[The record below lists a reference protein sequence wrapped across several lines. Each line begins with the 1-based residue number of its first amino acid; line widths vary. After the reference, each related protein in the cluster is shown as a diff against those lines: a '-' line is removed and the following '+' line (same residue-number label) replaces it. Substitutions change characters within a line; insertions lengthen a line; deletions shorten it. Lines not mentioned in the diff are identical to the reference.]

1 MTDVAS
7 PVPAAP
13 TAPRRSN
20 AVLAAFAGPCL
31 PYAAVGL
38 PLAVSLP
45 AFYSQYVGLE
55 LAAVGLAFLLV
66 RMIDI
71 FFDPVI
77 GWGMDRTKSKWG
89 PYRTW
94 LTIGTPVLM
103 LAVAFIFFVQPGA
116 GFGYLFFWLLILYL
130 GFSITTLAQ
139 LAWGAVLAPQY
150 DERSRLY
157 GWWQAANIIGVLIA
171 LFIPTVVLQA
181 GWGTYEDGVR
191 AMGWFILIGLPV
203 TLITAVVFA
212 PEPQVVRQQPHGALK
227 AWVALFKRAVV
238 RKVLLC
244 DLFLGIAPGITGAL
258 LFFYFESIKGFDRGS
273 SQIFMVLYFVAGL
286 LAAPFWSWLAVK
298 LGKDRALQIASVA
311 FAILYGLVGFL
322 PSAGFNIVSLAGV
335 KIGFDGF
342 AVTGVGL
349 FIAGLPYAAGLLL
362 TRAMMAD
369 VADEVRLDTG
379 EDRMGLLFSF
389 LSLTTKLGYAISVGV
404 LIILGWVG
412 FDQTPGAV
420 NDARALTTLTL
431 LFLAV
436 PTVLLFAA
444 AWALNRYPLDRPRHA
459 VVRARLAQRDE
470 AAAVAVATETA

>member
-1 MTDVAS
+1 MTDAAP
-7 PVPAAP
+7 PVPAP
-13 TAPRRSN
+13 SAPRRSN
-20 AVLAAFAGPCL
+20 LVLAAFSGPCL

-45 AFYSQYVGLE
+45 AFYSQYVGLD
-55 LAAVGLAFLLV
+55 LAAVGSAFLLV

-71 FFDPVI
+71 FFDPVV
-77 GWGMDRTKSKWG
+77 GWGMDRTRSKWG

-94 LTIGTPVLM
+94 LTLGTPILM
-103 LAVAFIFFVQPGA
+103 LAVAFIFFVKPGA
-116 GFGYLFFWLLILYL
+116 GFGYLFGWLLVLYL

-157 GWWQAANIIGVLIA
+157 GWWQAANIVGVLIA
-171 LFIPTVVLQA
+171 LFIPTVVMKA
-181 GWGTYEDGVR
+181 GLGTYEDGVR
-191 AMGWFILIGLPV
+191 AMGWFILVSLPV
-203 TLITAVVFA
+203 TLLAAVLIA
-212 PEPQVVRQQPHGALK
+212 PEPQTVKAQPHGALK
-227 AWVALFKRAVV
+227 AWVALFRRKVV

-258 LFFYFESIKGFDRGS
+258 LFFYFESLKGFDRGA

-286 LAAPFWSWLAVK
+286 LAAPFWSWLAVR

-311 FAILYGLVGFL
+311 FAVLYALVGFL
-322 PSAGFNIVSLAGV
+322 PAGNFTITA
-335 KIGFDGF
+335 I
-342 AVTGVGL
+342 GL

-369 VADEVRLDTG
+369 VADEVRLETG

-412 FDQTPGAV
+412 FDQTPGAA
-420 NDARALTTLTL
+420 NGSMALTTLSI

-436 PTVLLFAA
+436 PTVLLFAS
-444 AWALNRYPLDRPRHA
+444 AWVLNRYPLDAPRHA
-459 VVRARLAQRDE
+459 EVRARLAERD
-470 AAAVAVATETA
+470 AAAAAAESA

>member
-1 MTDVAS
+1 MVGSRRLSPGAPVKVRMTDVS
-7 PVPAAP
+7 KAAP
-13 TAPRRSN
+13 PATARRSN
-20 AVLAAFAGPCL
+20 GVLAAFAGPCL
-31 PYAAVGL
+31 PYAAIGL

-45 AFYSQYVGLE
+45 AFYSQYVGLD

-66 RMIDI
+66 RCIDI
-71 FFDPVI
+71 FFDPVV

-94 LTIGTPVLM
+94 LTAGTPILM
-103 LAVAFIFFVQPGA
+103 LAVAFIFYVKPGA

-157 GWWQAANIIGVLIA
+157 GWWQCANIVGVLIA
-171 LFIPTVVLQA
+171 LFIPTIVLQA

-191 AMGWFILIGLPV
+191 AMGLFILISLPV
-203 TLITAVVFA
+203 TLLAAVLLA
-212 PEPQVVRQQPHGALK
+212 PEPQVTRGETHGALK
-227 AWVALFKRAVV
+227 AWIALIVRPVI
-238 RKVLLC
+238 RKVLWC

-258 LFFYFESIKGFDRGS
+258 LFFYFESIKGFDRGQ

-286 LAAPFWSWLAVK
+286 IAAPFWSWLAVRM
-298 LGKDRALQIASVA
+298 GKDRALQVASVA
-311 FAILYGLVGFL
+311 FAVLYGLVGFL
-322 PSAGFNIVSLAGV
+322 PAGNFT
-335 KIGFDGF
+335 
-342 AVTGVGL
+342 VTAIGL

-369 VADEVRLDTG
+369 VADEVRLETG

-412 FDQTPGAV
+412 FDQAVGAV
-420 NDARALTTLTL
+420 NTPTALTTLTV

-436 PTVLLFAA
+436 PTVLLVLSAV
-444 AWALNRYPLDRPRHA
+444 ALKAYPLGAARHA
-459 VVRARLAQRDE
+459 EVRAALAERD
-470 AAAVAVATETA
+470 AA

>member
-1 MTDVAS
+1 MTD
-7 PVPAAP
+7 AAP
-13 TAPRRSN
+13 TAAPTTPRRSN
-20 AVLAAFAGPCL
+20 AVLAAFSGPCL

-45 AFYSQYVGLE
+45 AFYSQYVGLN
-55 LAAVGLAFLLV
+55 LAAVGSAFLLV

-71 FFDPVI
+71 FFDPVV
-77 GWGMDRTKSKWG
+77 GWGMDRTRSKWG

-94 LTIGTPVLM
+94 LTLGTPILM
-103 LAVAFIFFVQPGA
+103 LAVAFIFFVKPGA

-157 GWWQAANIIGVLIA
+157 GWWQSANIVGVLIA
-171 LFIPTVVLQA
+171 LFIPTIVLKA
-181 GWGTYEDGVR
+181 GLGTYEDGVR
-191 AMGWFILIGLPV
+191 AMGWFILISLPV
-203 TLITAVVFA
+203 TLGLAVMIA
-212 PEPQVVRQQPHGALK
+212 PEPQTVKRQPHGALK
-227 AWVALFKRAVV
+227 AWIALFKRPVV

-258 LFFYFESIKGFDRGS
+258 LFFYFESIKGFDRGA

-298 LGKDRALQIASVA
+298 LGKDRALQIASIA
-311 FAILYGLVGFL
+311 FAVLYGLVGFL
-322 PSAGFNIVSLAGV
+322 PANNFLITA
-335 KIGFDGF
+335 I
-342 AVTGVGL
+342 GL

-369 VADEVRLDTG
+369 VADEVRLETG
-379 EDRMGLLFSF
+379 DDRMGLLFSF

-412 FDQTPGAV
+412 FDQTPGAANTSV
-420 NDARALTTLTL
+420 ALTTLTA

-436 PTVLLFAA
+436 PTVLLFAS
-444 AWALNRYPLDRPRHA
+444 AWALNKYPLGGERHA
-459 VVRARLAQRDE
+459 EVRARLAERD
-470 AAAVAVATETA
+470 AAAAAAASEPA